1 VDRRL
6 AEQVLDFLILANGAL
21 NGAYRALHHA
31 ASSDDYAEEKKRIA
45 TLVALLGTGIMRQIH
60 KEHPDLCP
68 AALRETLD
76 LKIAP
81 ELEWPLP

>member
-1 VDRRL
+1 MNRLL
-6 AEQVLDFLILANGAL
+6 AEQVLDFLTLANGAL

-31 ASSDDYAEEKKRIA
+31 ASSDDYTEEKKRIA
-45 TLVALLGTGIMRQIH
+45 TLIALLGTGVVRQIH

-68 AALRETLD
+68 TALRETLD

-81 ELEWPLP
+81 GLEWPLP

>member
-1 VDRRL
+1 VDRPL
-6 AEQVLDFLILANGAL
+6 AEQVLDFLTLANGAL

-31 ASSDDYAEEKKRIA
+31 ASSDDYTEQKKRIA

-68 AALRETLD
+68 TALRETLD

>member
-1 VDRRL
+1 VDRPL
-6 AEQVLDFLILANGAL
+6 AEQVLDFLTLANGAL

-31 ASSDDYAEEKKRIA
+31 HDGDYTEAKKRIGM
-45 TLVALLGTGIMRQIH
+45 LIALLGTGVMRQVY

-68 AALRETLD
+68 SGLRETLD

-81 ELEWPLP
+81 ELEWPLR

>member
-1 VDRRL
+1 VDRPL
-6 AEQVLDFLILANGAL
+6 AEQVLDFLTLANGAL

-31 ASSDDYAEEKKRIA
+31 QGADYTEQKKRIGM
-45 TLVALLGTGIMRQIH
+45 LIALLGTGIMRQIH

-68 AALRETLD
+68 PALRDTLD
-76 LKIAP
+76 LTIAP